1 MAWRGVTSAFG
12 RQTALP
18 SFIES
23 IVRRLRGKLSL
34 PGRFSRAPREEVREG
49 MAFARLLTPG
59 VTESVQVSEVIND
72 GSGNP
77 HIRFAV
83 KVRDQNSAYDEGS
96 RVLALKSFLEQYRRV
111 G

>member
-1 MAWRGVTSAFG
+1 M
-12 RQTALP
+12 P
-18 SFIES
+18 SSIEFL
-23 IVRRLRGKLSL
+23 VRRLRRLLSL
-34 PGRFSRAPREEVREG
+34 PGGLGRAPRVEVRAG

-83 KVRDQNSAYDEGS
+83 RVRDQNSAYDEGS
-96 RVLALKSFLEQYRRV
+96 RVLSLNSFLEQYRRV